1 MKRLDAIRRDTT
13 RYDSTPCDP
22 ARKRVSSVVAARSK
36 ARGISYTRSIHARNS
51 EHVNLGKSCEW
62 PSTLLPS
69 APYPSSSF
77 SIFILFSCLF
87 AGLFSRC
94 FRAMQTSVFVTRQKT
109 TLGNVFTFRRAY
121 SEPVQRRVLNELS
134 DPLPRGASISTSS
147 HRGFSRDENFPFRSS
162 FETPIK

>member
-1 MKRLDAIRRDTT
+1 MLSGILRFVAPLYEIASGHKYRAGSYRSASNSTRDTRSECEIARMKRLDAIRRDTTRYDVIRRGTT

-87 AGLFSRC
+87 AGLFLDVSELC
-94 FRAMQTSVFVTRQKT
+94 K
-109 TLGNVFTFRRAY
+109 RAY
-121 SEPVQRRVLNELS
+121 S
-134 DPLPRGASISTSS
+134 
-147 HRGFSRDENFPFRSS
+147 
-162 FETPIK
+162 